1 MLIVEGYTVS
11 PATALH
17 VGQAEIEQQFSLG
30 RARIL
35 HFVDQTVDVLG
46 CPSGYR
52 VDMSLTPRPRN
63 GGVCFSE
70 RWSAHQ
76 FKPIGSLYV
85 LPPGQTVHARGDCGN
100 HSSVVCD
107 LEPHAIDEWFDGD
120 VCWTDRRLEAMLDI
134 ANPSMR
140 TSLQKLSEE
149 MRNPGFASA
158 AMCELLI
165 AQVAIESARHCKAI
179 EQVRD
184 RGGLSRLKLKLI
196 DERLAEIGAAPSL
209 HELAALCKLSVR
221 QLTRGF
227 RISRG
232 CSIGE
237 YLTQNRLEHA
247 KRLLEANA
255 SVKEVA
261 LSLGFASPANFST
274 TFRRATGET
283 PSQFRERS
291 ICK

>member
-1 MLIVEGYTVS
+1 MS

-35 HFVDQTVDVLG
+35 HFVDQTVDVSG

-52 VDMSLTPRPRN
+52 VDMSLTPRRRN

-85 LPPGQTVHARGDCGN
+85 LPPGQTVRARGDCGN

-120 VCWTDRRLEAMLDI
+120 VCWSDRHLEAMLDI
-134 ANPSMR
+134 ASPNMR
-140 TSLQKLSEE
+140 ASLQKLSEE
-149 MRNPGFASA
+149 LRNPGFASA

-165 AQVAIESARHCKAI
+165 AQVAIESARHCQAI
-179 EQVRD
+179 EYVKD
-184 RGGLSRLKLKLI
+184 RGGLSPLKLKLI
-196 DERLAEIGAAPSL
+196 DERLREIGAAPSL
-209 HELAALCKLSVR
+209 QELAVLCKLSVR

-237 YLTQNRLEHA
+237 YLAQNRLEHA
-247 KRLLEANA
+247 KRLLAANA

-274 TFRRATGET
+274 TFRHATGET

-291 ICK
+291 IHA

>member
-1 MLIVEGYTVS
+1 MQQANKFYVGHAEVE
-11 PATALH
+11 LK
-17 VGQAEIEQQFSLG
+17 FSLG

-35 HFVDQTVDVLG
+35 HFVNQTVDVSG

-52 VDMSLTPRPRN
+52 VDMTLNSRQRN
-63 GGVCFSE
+63 GGVCFNE

-76 FKPIGSLYV
+76 YKAIGSLYV
-85 LPPGQTVHARGDCGN
+85 LPPGQPVRAKGDCTN

-107 LEPHAIDEWFDGD
+107 FEPHAIDAWFDGD
-120 VCWTDRRLEAMLDI
+120 VRWTDRRLGAMLDI
-134 ANPSMR
+134 ANPAMR
-140 TSLQKLSEE
+140 ASLHKLSEE
-149 MRNPGFASA
+149 MRNPGFASE

-165 AQVAIESARHCKAI
+165 AQVALNSARYCNAI
-179 EQVRD
+179 DSVKD
-184 RGGLSRLKLKLI
+184 RGGLSPLKLNLI
-196 DERLAEIGAAPSL
+196 DEHLAEIGAAPSL
-209 HELAALCKLSVR
+209 QELATLCNLSVR

-237 YLTQNRLEHA
+237 YVALKRLEHA
-247 KRLLEANA
+247 KRMLARNA

-261 LSLGFASPANFST
+261 FSLGFISPANFST

-283 PSQFRERS
+283 PREFRDRANR
-291 ICK
+291 